1 MPLQEFPYAQG
12 QLHCEG
18 VPLTAVAEA
27 VDTPVY
33 VYSATAIRSNLRGY
47 ARSLASVPHEI
58 RYSVKANSS
67 LAVLALLGAEGSG
80 FDIVSG
86 GELFRVLRA
95 GGDPAKVVFSGVGKT
110 RDELRYALEQDIGA
124 FHCESSQELEVLR
137 EVASSMNASPAVA
150 LRVNPDIDAKTH
162 PYIATGLR
170 EHKFGIAVDEAESL
184 YRDAGSWEPL
194 RFTSISCHIGSQ
206 IFDMQVFQEVLGQML
221 ELAERLN
228 RSAVQIRT
236 IDLGGGLAVGYR
248 AEEPSA
254 SIQNYGRMLSGAF
267 RGTGFRLGL
276 EPGRSIVG
284 QAGVLLTRVLYRKPA
299 GRKTFLVVDGA
310 MNDLLRPALYAAH
323 HEILPVRQ
331 DGSPPVPCDIVGPVC
346 ESGDFLANN
355 RSLPP
360 CDKGDL
366 LAVATAGAYGF
377 VQSSNYN
384 SRPRAAEVLV
394 EGDAFRTV
402 RERETREDLV
412 RGETV

>member
-18 VPLTAVAEA
+18 IPLTAIAEA

-47 ARSLASVPHEI
+47 ARSLATVPHEI

-110 RDELRYALEQDIGA
+110 RDELRYALENEIGA
-124 FHCESSQELEVLR
+124 FHCESSQELDVLR
-137 EVASSMNASPAVA
+137 AVASSMNASPAVA

-184 YRDAGSWEPL
+184 YRDAGSWAPL
-194 RFTSISCHIGSQ
+194 RFTSLSCHIGSQ

-221 ELAERLN
+221 ELATRLN
-228 RSAVQIRT
+228 RSAGRICT

-248 AEEPSA
+248 AEESSA
-254 SIQNYGRMLSGAF
+254 SIKTYGRMLSEAF

-331 DGSPPVPCDIVGPVC
+331 DGGPQVACDIVGPVC
-346 ESGDFLANN
+346 ESGDFLATN
-355 RSLPP
+355 RALPP
-360 CDKGDL
+360 CDRGDL

-377 VQSSNYN
+377 VQASNYN

-394 EGDAFRTV
+394 EGDTFRIV
-402 RERETREDLV
+402 RVRETREDLV

>member
-18 VPLTAVAEA
+18 IPLTAIAEA

-47 ARSLASVPHEI
+47 ARSLATVPHEI

-110 RDELRYALEQDIGA
+110 RDELRYALENEIGA
-124 FHCESSQELEVLR
+124 FHCESSQELDVLR
-137 EVASSMNASPAVA
+137 AVASSMNASPAVA

-184 YRDAGSWEPL
+184 YRDAGSWAPL
-194 RFTSISCHIGSQ
+194 RFTSLSCHIGSQ

-221 ELAERLN
+221 ELATKLN
-228 RSAVQIRT
+228 RSAGRICT

-248 AEEPSA
+248 AEESSA
-254 SIQNYGRMLSGAF
+254 SIKTYGRMLSEAF

-331 DGSPPVPCDIVGPVC
+331 DGGPQVACDIVGPVC
-346 ESGDFLANN
+346 ESGDFLATN
-355 RSLPP
+355 RALPP
-360 CDKGDL
+360 CDRGDL

-377 VQSSNYN
+377 VQASNYN

-394 EGDAFRTV
+394 EGDTFRIV
-402 RERETREDLV
+402 RVRETREDLV